1 MSSLDTDS
9 AQTEWET
16 VADIALVQAVG
27 LFGEDSWQEVCD
39 SLGQN
44 FSLKFKESLTPKACS
59 QEFARLLASLNLD
72 SNNGAESNLSSAK
85 GEPTSHV
92 HHLLRRL
99 SISRKKE
106 IKQLLHQCEI
116 EYDQTCLDIAS
127 IENGTYDEKLLQ
139 MLPSDPDSVE
149 SSPNTTAPPEEAA
162 IDVTPSIHPPPIQLV
177 SDHMTRNSR
186 STDRLSRLP
195 PLAPRQR
202 GQSIPGER
210 YLTRHASA
218 AATASTNRTN
228 HDTES
233 VDADSGTEYSDGP
246 DRKRQRTDEKYKT
259 WKRTAM
265 LIWNRIAD
273 HRAGN
278 AFLKISKEKKY
289 TDFVK
294 RPMSLDLVKS
304 RIREGATRTTAE
316 FHRDV
321 LHVLANVVMFSSEE
335 SELYAMAMEMR
346 EYVDSEMRSLLVCT
360 ARGDDTRQ

>member
-85 GEPTSHV
+85 GEPTHHV

-149 SSPNTTAPPEEAA
+149 SSPNTTAPPEV
-162 IDVTPSIHPPPIQLV
+162 D
-177 SDHMTRNSR
+177 
-186 STDRLSRLP
+186 
-195 PLAPRQR
+195 
-202 GQSIPGER
+202 
-210 YLTRHASA
+210 LTRHASA